1 MARFRRS
8 SEDGSGL
15 LWDQKIEGV
24 LENISVTVYSGS
36 GYNWGS
42 GQFEVH
48 LYDGQTSAI
57 ESQDPFFSA
66 NLYAH
71 GGNSTE
77 GHDILQYISSGYVHC
92 AFTGSGAVF
101 GNLR

>member
-8 SEDGSGL
+8 SEEGSGL
-15 LWDQKIEGV
+15 LWDPKIEGT

-36 GYNWGS
+36 GYGHGS
-42 GQFEVH
+42 GHFEVH
-48 LYDGQTSAI
+48 LYDGQTKAI
-57 ESQDPFFSA
+57 ESQEPFFSA

-77 GHDILQYISSGYVHC
+77 GHDILQYIRSGYCHV
-92 AFTGSGAVF
+92 AMTGSGAIF
-101 GNLR
+101 GSLR